1 MKRCAYTIGY
11 AHHTQESFLELL
23 QQYTI
28 DYVIDV
34 RTMAYSK
41 FHPQFNKEPLKVFL
55 NSNGIGYKQM
65 DEAFGIVRPNSELLN
80 LEGYLDFRKIA
91 ELKVFKEGIEQM
103 IRGIN
108 QGYHIAFMCAEKSP
122 SDCHRSTLVA
132 RALSIRGYTVYHILF
147 DGSLQSQEDLEEELL
162 KRYFP
167 ERGQIGLFEA
177 EDPDYYLNR
186 AYEIRSNDI
195 VAVNSKRVL
204 KDQYIKPK

>member
-132 RALSIRGYTVYHILF
+132 RALSIRGYTIYHILF

-162 KRYFP
+162 KRKD
-167 ERGQIGLFEA
+167 GQQKE
-177 EDPDYYLNR
+177 
-186 AYEIRSNDI
+186 
-195 VAVNSKRVL
+195 K
-204 KDQYIKPK
+204 

>member
-11 AHHTQESFLELL
+11 AHHTQESFLALL
-23 QQYTI
+23 KKYAI
-28 DYVIDV
+28 NYVIDV

-55 NSNGIGYKQM
+55 NSHSIGYKQM
-65 DEAFGIVRPNSELLN
+65 DQAFGIVRPHSELLN
-80 LEGYLDFRKIA
+80 SEGYLDFRKIA
-91 ELKVFKEGIEQM
+91 ELRVFKEGIEQM
-103 IRGIN
+103 IRGIDK
-108 QGYHIAFMCAEKSP
+108 GYHIAFMCAEKAP

-132 RALSIRGYTVYHILF
+132 RALAEKGYIIWHILF
-147 DGSLQSQEDLEEELL
+147 DGSLQSQEVLEDELL

-167 ERGQIGLFEA
+167 ERGQIGLFEV
-177 EDPDYYLNR
+177 EDPNYYTNR